1 MKSRYLIIALFAFLA
16 SCSENGQDI
25 PNPGN
30 APDIS
35 AVPTTFK
42 QKILIEDYTQL
53 SCGQCPKAHYLID
66 SLIRLWPDRVFAVNI
81 HVGDIL
87 ESSAIVNPLTGV
99 NLLDSMFNTN
109 SFYPGGP
116 VNRINTSSIDF
127 APDYWVTSVQAKIGQ
142 VPSCGLAIEASEI
155 TALNKLNLTVHTGFS
170 ADMFGDYRLH
180 GYVVERNFIS
190 NDSIYGQMND
200 FSFEGLS
207 PDTTLP
213 FYALNDTIRGYNQ
226 KYLLKRVITNNGLIG
241 DPIPELIMTRGN
253 SYVKS
258 YVVDL
263 AGINVSNS
271 VIIFFVD
278 KYGTTSD
285 SHWIENV
292 QQVEIG
298 ATKDW
303 N

>member
-1 MKSRYLIIALFAFLA
+1 MKSRYLIIALFSILA

-35 AVPTTFK
+35 EVPTTFK
-42 QKILIEDYTQL
+42 QKILIEDYTQI
-53 SCGQCPKAHYLID
+53 SCGQCPRAHYLVD
-66 SLIRLWPDRVFAVNI
+66 SLIKLWPDRVFAVNI

-87 ESSAIVNPLTGV
+87 ESPAIVNPLTGV

-116 VNRINTSSIDF
+116 INRIITSAVDF

-155 TALNKLNLTVHTGFS
+155 TATNKLNLTVHTGFS

-180 GYVVERNFIS
+180 GYIVERSFIS
-190 NDSIYGQMND
+190 NDSLYDQMND
-200 FSFEGLS
+200 FSYEGLS

-213 FYALNDTIRGYNQ
+213 FYALNDTIHRYNH
-226 KYLLKRVITNNGLIG
+226 KYLLKKILANNGLIG
-241 DPIPELIMTRGN
+241 DPIPPAIMTRGN

-258 YVVDL
+258 YSIDL
-263 AGINVSNS
+263 TGINTGNS
-271 VIIFFVD
+271 VVIFFVD
-278 KYGTTSD
+278 KYGTTPD
-285 SHWIENV
+285 AHWIENV
-292 QQVEIG
+292 QQVSIG
-298 ATKDW
+298 STKDW